1 MAYINQT
8 YKNWDIPQCLKITEK
23 VSFNIANE
31 ASNIYVLVGQN
42 FSKNAKNAIFSW
54 FSNTV
59 SILCNGVSRIDIE

>member
-1 MAYINQT
+1 MQP
-8 YKNWDIPQCLKITEK
+8 IPNSTNPRCLKITEK

-31 ASNIYVLVGQN
+31 ASNIYVLSGQN
-42 FSKNAKNAIFSW
+42 FSKNAENATFSW